1 MALTQLICY
10 NSDMFRVHL
19 NKSHCRILI
28 KTLDIHRFIIRGEIN
43 KISPLMMENKNS
55 QISSG
60 FDIEESFDI
69 RVKELSN
76 ILKDFEEEHIS
87 KYLNVLQLMPRSIHI
102 TNTKKKLYNL
112 LPFLS
117 GDLSDYLPI
126 NFSSDEVFVLVLSLK
141 LYYSLLCGR
150 VEILSEL
157 FSGVNVNFS
166 TILLVEKLKNNRDL
180 FTNLIDKEI
189 PFDISS
195 NYIYYKAKW
204 AWDIYN
210 VLEGNEIKKLGSI
223 PLIKIEAK

>member
-1 MALTQLICY
+1 
-10 NSDMFRVHL
+10 MFRVHL

-28 KTLDIHRFIIRGEIN
+28 KTLDIHRLIIRGEIN
-43 KISPLMMENKNS
+43 KISPLIMENKKP

-60 FDIEESFDI
+60 YDNEESFNI
-69 RVKELSN
+69 RVNKISS
-76 ILKDFEEEHIS
+76 ILKEFEEEHIS
-87 KYLNVLQLMPRSIHI
+87 RYLNVLQLMPRSIHI

-117 GDLSDYLPI
+117 GDLSDCLSV
-126 NFSSDEVFVLVLSLK
+126 NFSSDEIFVLSLSLK

-150 VEILSEL
+150 VEILHEL
-157 FSGVNVNFS
+157 FEGMNVNFS
-166 TILLVEKLKNNRDL
+166 TILLVEKLRSNRDL
-180 FTNLIDKEI
+180 FTNLIDNEI
-189 PFDISS
+189 SFDISS

-210 VLEGNEIKKLGSI
+210 VLEGKEIKKLGSI

>member
-1 MALTQLICY
+1 
-10 NSDMFRVHL
+10 MFRVYL

-28 KTLDIHRFIIRGEIN
+28 KTLDIQRLIIRGEIN
-43 KISPLMMENKNS
+43 KISPLIMENKKP

-126 NFSSDEVFVLVLSLK
+126 NFSSDEILVIVLSLK

-150 VEILSEL
+150 VEILGEL

-166 TILLVEKLKNNRDL
+166 TILLVEKLKSNRDL

-189 PFDISS
+189 SFDISS

>member
-1 MALTQLICY
+1 
-10 NSDMFRVHL
+10 MFRVHL

-28 KTLDIHRFIIRGEIN
+28 KTLDIHRLIIRGEIN
-43 KISPLMMENKNS
+43 KISPLIMENKKP

-60 FDIEESFDI
+60 YDIEESFDI
-69 RVKELSN
+69 RVNKISS
-76 ILKDFEEEHIS
+76 ILKQFEEEHIS
-87 KYLNVLQLMPRSIHI
+87 RYLNVLQLMPRSIHI
-102 TNTKKKLYNL
+102 TSAKKKLYNL

-117 GDLSDYLPI
+117 GDLSDCLSV
-126 NFSSDEVFVLVLSLK
+126 NFSSDEVFVLSLSLK

-150 VEILSEL
+150 VEILHEL
-157 FSGVNVNFS
+157 FEGVNVNFS
-166 TILLVEKLKNNRDL
+166 TILLVEKLRDNRDL

>member
-1 MALTQLICY
+1 
-10 NSDMFRVHL
+10 MFRVHL

-28 KTLDIHRFIIRGEIN
+28 KTLDIHRLIIRGEIN
-43 KISPLMMENKNS
+43 KISPLIMENKKP

-87 KYLNVLQLMPRSIHI
+87 RYLNVLQLMPRSIHI
-102 TNTKKKLYNL
+102 TNIKKKLYNL

-117 GDLSDYLPI
+117 GDLSDCLSV
-126 NFSSDEVFVLVLSLK
+126 NFSSDEILVLSLSLK

-150 VEILSEL
+150 VEVLNEL
-157 FSGVNVNFS
+157 FEGLDVNFS
-166 TILLVEKLKNNRDL
+166 TILLVEKLKDNRDL
-180 FTNLIDKEI
+180 FTNLIDKNI

-210 VLEGNEIKKLGSI
+210 VLEDNVAGKIGSI
-223 PLIKIEAK
+223 PLIKIEEISDSRRFRN

>member
-1 MALTQLICY
+1 
-10 NSDMFRVHL
+10 MFRVHL

-28 KTLDIHRFIIRGEIN
+28 KTLDIHRLIIRGEIN
-43 KISPLMMENKNS
+43 KISPLIMENKKP

-60 FDIEESFDI
+60 YDNEESFDI
-69 RVKELSN
+69 RVNKISS
-76 ILKDFEEEHIS
+76 ILKEFEEEHIS
-87 KYLNVLQLMPRSIHI
+87 RYLNVLQLMPRSIHI

-117 GDLSDYLPI
+117 GDLSDCLSV
-126 NFSSDEVFVLVLSLK
+126 NFSSDEIFVLSLSLK

-150 VEILSEL
+150 VEILHEL
-157 FSGVNVNFS
+157 FEGMNVNFS
-166 TILLVEKLKNNRDL
+166 TILLVEKLRNNRDL
-180 FTNLIDKEI
+180 FTNLIDNEI

-195 NYIYYKAKW
+195 NYIYYKARW

-210 VLEGNEIKKLGSI
+210 VLEGKEIKKLGSI

>member
-1 MALTQLICY
+1 
-10 NSDMFRVHL
+10 MFRVHL

-28 KTLDIHRFIIRGEIN
+28 KTLDIHRLIIRGEIN
-43 KISPLMMENKNS
+43 KISPLIMENKKP

-60 FDIEESFDI
+60 YDIEESFDI
-69 RVKELSN
+69 RVNKISS
-76 ILKDFEEEHIS
+76 ILKQFEEEHIS
-87 KYLNVLQLMPRSIHI
+87 RYLNVLQLMPRSIHI
-102 TNTKKKLYNL
+102 TSAKKKLYNL

-117 GDLSDYLPI
+117 GDLSDCLSV
-126 NFSSDEVFVLVLSLK
+126 NFSSDEVFVLSLSLK

-150 VEILSEL
+150 VEILNEL
-157 FSGVNVNFS
+157 FEGVNVNFS
-166 TILLVEKLKNNRDL
+166 TILLVEKLRDNRDL

>member
-1 MALTQLICY
+1 
-10 NSDMFRVHL
+10 MFRVHL

-28 KTLDIHRFIIRGEIN
+28 KTLDIHRLIIRGEIN
-43 KISPLMMENKNS
+43 KISPLIMENKKP

-60 FDIEESFDI
+60 YDIGESFDI
-69 RVKELSN
+69 RVNKISS
-76 ILKDFEEEHIS
+76 ILKQFEEEHIS
-87 KYLNVLQLMPRSIHI
+87 RYLNVLQLMPRSIHI
-102 TNTKKKLYNL
+102 TSAKKKLYNL

-117 GDLSDYLPI
+117 GDLSDCLSV
-126 NFSSDEVFVLVLSLK
+126 NFSSDEVFVLSLSLK

-150 VEILSEL
+150 VEILHEL
-157 FSGVNVNFS
+157 FEGVNVNFS
-166 TILLVEKLKNNRDL
+166 TILLVEKLRDNRDL

>member
-1 MALTQLICY
+1 
-10 NSDMFRVHL
+10 MFRVHL

-28 KTLDIHRFIIRGEIN
+28 KTLDIHRLIIRGEIN
-43 KISPLMMENKNS
+43 KISPLIMENKKP

-60 FDIEESFDI
+60 YDNEESFDI
-69 RVKELSN
+69 RVNKISS
-76 ILKDFEEEHIS
+76 ILKEFEEEHIS
-87 KYLNVLQLMPRSIHI
+87 RYLNVLQLMPRSIHI

-117 GDLSDYLPI
+117 GDLSDCLSV
-126 NFSSDEVFVLVLSLK
+126 NFSSDEIFVLSLSLK

-150 VEILSEL
+150 VEILHEL
-157 FSGVNVNFS
+157 FEGMNVNFS
-166 TILLVEKLKNNRDL
+166 TILLVEKLRSNRDL

-210 VLEGNEIKKLGSI
+210 VLEGKEIKKLGSI

>member
-1 MALTQLICY
+1 
-10 NSDMFRVHL
+10 MFRVHL

-28 KTLDIHRFIIRGEIN
+28 KTLDIHRLIIRGEIN
-43 KISPLMMENKNS
+43 KISSLIMENKKP

-60 FDIEESFDI
+60 YDNEESFDI
-69 RVKELSN
+69 RVNKISS
-76 ILKDFEEEHIS
+76 ILKEFEEEHIS
-87 KYLNVLQLMPRSIHI
+87 RYLNVLQLMPRSIHI

-117 GDLSDYLPI
+117 GDLSDCLSV
-126 NFSSDEVFVLVLSLK
+126 NFSSDEIFVLSLSLK

-150 VEILSEL
+150 VEILHEL
-157 FSGVNVNFS
+157 FEGMNVNFS
-166 TILLVEKLKNNRDL
+166 TILLVEKLRSNRDL
-180 FTNLIDKEI
+180 FTNLIDNEI
-189 PFDISS
+189 SFDISS